1 MLTGVSPLSLLRAI
15 RAVNLND
22 LNLLTAKKHPTN
34 IVAKIKSIDSKKI
47 SLSVTGKEIS
57 LNANWS

>member
-1 MLTGVSPLSLLRAI
+1 MLTVASPLSLLRAI

-22 LNLLTAKKHPTN
+22 LYLLKANNNP
-34 IVAKIKSIDSKKI
+34 IIIDAKIKNIDTKKNCLSIT
-47 SLSVTGKEIS
+47 VKEIS